1 MYPNLIRKKG
11 KSRSRN
17 SKVHVVAA
25 RAALGAKEANLR
37 QQLEIDKELLKL
49 TQAKTQLEMNTKL
62 AVLRAKEEVYLDNNS
77 SSTSSQSTHSNLPA
91 AGRKEIVQWVSQ
103 VENSLDKPKDTAKVP
118 PETEKSTLNQKRQE
132 CDLNQ
137 NKQDSD
143 LNPQAAAYTPVL
155 KTQEVPD
162 TTTLSLIQQGQIQQ
176 QQLLNAVQLPR
187 AEFISY
193 NGDPLQYWTFI
204 RSFENSV
211 ENVMVD
217 DNAKLMRLPQYCTA
231 EAREVIQCCAVME
244 PRLGCGRAKVLLKS
258 RFGDSSTI
266 AGVWINK
273 ITNGSVLASRDKKGI
288 RKLADQ
294 LKNCT
299 ESLKATQH
307 ISEINTQRVLVQIV
321 ERFPTLLKS
330 TVDCLLAKIRL
341 QHSCL

>member
-1 MYPNLIRKKG
+1 MYPDQR

-25 RAALGAKEANLR
+25 RAALEAEAANLR
-37 QQLEIDKELLKL
+37 QQQEIDEELFKL

-62 AVLRAKEEVYLDNNS
+62 AVLKAKEEVYLDNNS
-77 SSTSSQSTHSNLPA
+77 SSTSSQSTHSNLLA

-118 PETEKSTLNQKRQE
+118 QETGKSTLNQKRQE
-132 CDLNQ
+132 SDLNQ

-143 LNPQAAAYTPVL
+143 LNPQAAACTPVL

-162 TTTLSLIQQGQIQQ
+162 TTMLSLIQQGQIQQ

-187 AEFISY
+187 AELISY
-193 NGDPLQYWTFI
+193 NGVPLQYWTFI

-217 DNAKLMRLPQYCTA
+217 DNAKRMRLPQYCTG

-244 PRLGCGRAKVLLKS
+244 PRLGCGRAKVLLNPLTS
-258 RFGDSSTI
+258 RPGCITGSRY
-266 AGVWINK
+266 AGV
-273 ITNGSVLASRDKKGI
+273 GVLFFVI
-288 RKLADQ
+288 
-294 LKNCT
+294 
-299 ESLKATQH
+299 
-307 ISEINTQRVLVQIV
+307 
-321 ERFPTLLKS
+321 
-330 TVDCLLAKIRL
+330 
-341 QHSCL
+341 